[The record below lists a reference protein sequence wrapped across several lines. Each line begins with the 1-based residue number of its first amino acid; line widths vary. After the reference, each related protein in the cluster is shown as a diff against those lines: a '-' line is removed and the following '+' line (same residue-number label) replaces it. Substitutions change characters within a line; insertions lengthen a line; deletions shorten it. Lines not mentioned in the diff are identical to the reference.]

1 VANPQILVDADACP
15 VKDEVL
21 RVAGRRGLTVT
32 FVANSGL
39 RPSRDPMVRT
49 VIVPQG
55 PDIADDWIV
64 EHAALGD
71 IVITADVP
79 LASRCVAIGA
89 TVLGPTGR
97 AFTPDSVGM
106 ALAVRN
112 LNQQLRESG
121 ESKGYNK
128 EFRAKDRAACVSAL
142 AQAIDRGLRRST

>member
-1 VANPQILVDADACP
+1 MAEPQILVDADACP
-15 VKDEVL
+15 VKDEIL

-39 RPSRDPMVRT
+39 RPSRDPLVKT

-64 EHAALGD
+64 EHAASGD

-89 TVLGPTGR
+89 LALGPTGR
-97 AFTPDSVGM
+97 AFTPESVGM

-112 LNQQLRESG
+112 LNQQFREAG

-128 EFRAKDRAACVSAL
+128 EFGPKDRAAFVSAL
-142 AQAIDRGLRRST
+142 AQAIDRALRS